1 MRVTPSCDSI
11 NSFYI
16 SNASGV
22 QLSPDIAFGGG
33 YYFAVWSDNRAGY
46 YQIYG
51 ARITTSGT
59 VLDPNGILIGPSS
72 GAYYYYPSIIF
83 NGNNFLVIWSVNTTP
98 YRVMGR
104 FVNPNGSFASDTLR
118 LANASNYVYR
128 VRHTFSGSNYL
139 VCWAEYSPATYTYS
153 VKGQIV
159 SNTGV
164 PVGSP
169 FNIADSVQYTALS
182 VRWAVN
188 NYLVAFSRRV
198 GSIYQICGRFINTSG
213 QPVGG
218 IFNISNNSYNCYY
231 NDLYMG
237 SGNRFLNVWSEYRTN
252 NYDIYGNLDLVIGVE
267 ENKPDER
274 TYSGLRSTV
283 ITKTIE
289 FSNAEINGEIY
300 DVSGKL
306 IGNLENGRYD
316 CSKLNAGIYFVRTDK
331 GERFKFVKIK

>member
-1 MRVTPSCDSI
+1 M
-11 NSFYI
+11 
-16 SNASGV
+16 
-22 QLSPDIAFGGG
+22 LPDIAFGGG
-33 YYFAVWSDNRAGY
+33 YYFTVWVDNRSGY

-59 VLDPNGILIGPSS
+59 VLEPNGILIGPSN
-72 GAYYYYPSIIF
+72 GVYYYYPSVVF
-83 NGNNFLVIWSVNTTP
+83 NGNNFFIIWSNNTTP
-98 YRVMGR
+98 YPLMGR
-104 FVNPNGSFASDTLR
+104 FVNPNGSFASDTLT
-118 LANASNYVYR
+118 LTNASNYVYR
-128 VRHTFSGSNYL
+128 TRHAFSGSNYL
-139 VCWAEYSPATYTYS
+139 VCWIEYFPATYTYS

-169 FNIADSVQYTALS
+169 FNIADSTHYNALS

-198 GSIYQICGRFINTSG
+198 GSINQICGRFINTSG

-218 IFNISNNSYNCYY
+218 IFNISYNSYNCYY
-231 NDLYMG
+231 NDLYLG
-237 SGNRFLNVWSEYRTN
+237 SGNRFLNVWSESRTN

-274 TYSGLRSTV
+274 PNSTLRSTI
-283 ITKTIE
+283 ITRTIE
-289 FSNAEINGEIY
+289 FSNRETSGKIY

-306 IGNLENGRYD
+306 IGYLENGRYE
-316 CSKLNAGIYFVRTDK
+316 CSKLNAGIYLVITNK
-331 GERFKFVKIK
+331 GERFKIVKIK